1 MQLSSLHVYPIK
13 SCRGV
18 TVPAWE
24 VDRFGLRLDRRW
36 MVVDQQGLFLTQR
49 KHPVMA
55 TIRVGLE
62 PDALEMS
69 APGMADLRVER
80 EPGGGD
86 AVQVRVWE
94 DFVDAWAPDPHADH
108 WFSDYMGTS
117 LRLAYM
123 PEHVVRPVST
133 YWSPAGGRTSFA
145 DAFPFL
151 LIGTASL
158 RDLNSRLEKPL
169 PMNRFRPNLV
179 VETLEPFAEDSWRHI
194 QIADIPFDVVKP
206 CSRCVL
212 PTTDQETGERGQE
225 PIRTLARYRLRDGSV
240 YFGQNLVHRK
250 TGTLTNGDLVE
261 ILDAR

>member
-1 MQLSSLHVYPIK
+1 VDL
-13 SCRGV
+13 
-18 TVPAWE
+18 VP
-24 VDRFGLRLDRRW
+24 
-36 MVVDQQGLFLTQR
+36 
-49 KHPVMA
+49 
-55 TIRVGLE
+55 
-62 PDALEMS
+62 
-69 APGMADLRVER
+69 R
-80 EPGGGD
+80 EGPT
-86 AVQVRVWE
+86 VQVRVW
-94 DFVDAWAPDPHADH
+94 DDLVDAWAPHQDADL
-108 WFSDYMGTS
+108 WFSECMGRP

-123 PEHVVRPVST
+123 PEHVVRPVSSH
-133 YWSPAGGRTSFA
+133 WSPSGGQASFA

-158 RDLNSRLEKPL
+158 ADLNSRMQTPL
-169 PMNRFRPNLV
+169 PMNRFRPNVV
-179 VETLEPFAEDSWRHI
+179 VETSEPFAEDSWRRV
-194 QIADIPFDVVKP
+194 QIAGIPFDVVKP

>member
-1 MQLSSLHVYPIK
+1 MHLNSLHLYPIK

-18 TVPAWE
+18 TVPAWD
-24 VDRFGLRLDRRW
+24 VDRFGFRHDRRW
-36 MVVDQQGLFLTQR
+36 MVVDQNGRFLTQR
-49 KHPVMA
+49 KNPVMA
-55 TIRVGLE
+55 TIRVELRR
-62 PDALEMS
+62 DALEIS
-69 APGMADLRVER
+69 AQGMADLQVEL

-86 AVQVRVWE
+86 AVQVQVWD
-94 DFVDAWAPDPHADH
+94 DFVDAWAPDPPADR
-108 WFSDYMGTS
+108 WFSDYMQTP

-133 YWSPAGGRTSFA
+133 YWSPAGGQASFA

-158 RDLNSRLEKPL
+158 GDLNSRLEKPL

-179 VETLEPFAEDSWRHI
+179 VETPEPFAEDSWRRLR
-194 QIADIPFDVVKP
+194 IAGIPFDIVKP

-240 YFGQNLVHRK
+240 YFGQNLVHRE